1 MITSTENKRVK
12 DWCRLHLKKY
22 RTEEYLLYDPELIE
36 AALSTGHLRTLI
48 HTGEAPF
55 PFEDCVEVSKEVLD
69 KITEGKDVTCAGVAV
84 PVEEKKTYGKRVF
97 LLDHLQDPLNV
108 GRILETAE
116 RFGFDTVLLSD
127 NAPDLYHEKALEAS
141 KGAIYRVSVCHGDL
155 LEEIAKLRSMGFYV
169 ASTGLRGE
177 TAELYYVA
185 PREKMAIVLGNEGS
199 GVSEAVMDAS
209 DEIIKIDM
217 EHIDSLNVGM
227 AAAIVAYRFRNIYQ
241 DE

>member
-1 MITSTENKRVK
+1 MITSLENKRVK
-12 DWCRLHLKKY
+12 DWCRLHQKKY
-22 RTEEYLLYDPELIE
+22 RTEEYLLYDPELIN
-36 AALSTGHLRTLI
+36 AAYTTGHLRTLI
-48 HTGEAPF
+48 YTGHLPF
-55 PFEDCVEVSKEVLD
+55 PFENTEEVSKEVLF
-69 KITEGKDVTCAGVAV
+69 KISEGRDISYAGVASFI
-84 PVEEKKTYGKRVF
+84 EEKKTYDSRV
-97 LLDHLQDPLNV
+97 LILDHLQDPLNV

-127 NAPDLYHEKALEAS
+127 NSPDLYNEKALEAS

-155 LEEIAKLRSMGFYV
+155 IEEIEKLRAMGFYV

-177 TAELYYVA
+177 TAELYDVS

-199 GVSEAVMDAS
+199 GVSEEVMDAS

-217 EHIDSLNVGM
+217 KHIDSLNVGM
-227 AAAIVAYRFRNIYQ
+227 AAAVAAYRFRKIYQ